1 MPVIT
6 GHQSV
11 QFPVRFPVQALPNR
25 CNWAFATHAPE
36 LSDIQR
42 DFPVRAFSISWLC
55 TSVILLNLP
64 GLPAASVLILIVLM
78 LLAVAY
84 VARGLRRPILGML
97 VALVS
102 IGLTLAQVANRQ
114 LAPEQQSEDLQLT
127 VSVVSIPQTH
137 DYGMTFF
144 AKVLSCDSC
153 TGQFGPQ
160 RIRLSWY
167 GWHPTLRTGETWRL
181 TVRLKS
187 PGLLRNAGS
196 FDAVK
201 WAMTQRLD
209 ARGYVRN
216 AENAERL
223 AVASGFSLTELRQS
237 KAARIASLPS
247 ADEYSGIITALSL
260 GMRGGVEEPVRRL
273 LQDTGTAHLLA
284 ISGLHISLVAL
295 WGFVF
300 GKQSAYCLVRLLP
313 GRAFAPVLPD
323 PRAAGLVISFLAALG
338 YTLLAGFGLPTQ
350 RALVM
355 LLVWI
360 AASWWFRFLPPGA
373 ALCIALIAVLIVNP
387 LNPLTVGFWLS
398 FGTVAALFYLHKGHQ
413 VRAADLQQHHW
424 KERLWLKLA
433 PLAKTHVMIS
443 ICLLPVSAWFFQS
456 GSLVA
461 PLANLLAVP
470 WTGLVVVPLSLA
482 SASLGSW
489 FPVVADYA
497 LAGAQWSVHCLLL
510 YLTFLDQRL
519 QSAVVLSMPS
529 TAVFIM
535 SLIGL
540 LGLLSPKGLGFRW
553 LALPLLL
560 PALMFNLQRAP
571 MDGFELHVLDVG
583 QGLAA
588 LVFTE
593 EKTLLFDTG
602 GKVNSNLSMFE
613 SVVMP
618 YLHAQGRRK
627 IDTLI
632 ISHTDEDHSFG
643 AKDVVDRFPDVELFV
658 SETLELPKS
667 IRQRRCV
674 AGEHWEE
681 DDVSFAFLHPALH
694 DRGSQNDLS
703 CVLFVY
709 AGSGRVLLTADI
721 EARAEAKL
729 AARVEAEGEL
739 DVTVMVAPHHG
750 SSTSSSSRLLQQ
762 IKPRYV
768 VFPSGHGN
776 RYGFPHVDVQ
786 LRYRQLGAHPY
797 TTGQDGAIKFLLG
810 ASGLHEPPT
819 SWWESHGRFWHRF
832 FNPDCWQSSA
842 GTSHVVRMLELAQIG
857 QTLCGK

>member
-1 MPVIT
+1 M
-6 GHQSV
+6 
-11 QFPVRFPVQALPNR
+11 R
-25 CNWAFATHAPE
+25 AFA
-36 LSDIQR
+36 
-42 DFPVRAFSISWLC
+42 ISWLC

-64 GLPAASVLILIVLM
+64 GLPAAGVLILIVLV

-84 VARGLRRPILGML
+84 VASGLRRPILGIL

-127 VSVVSIPQTH
+127 VSVASIPQTH

-144 AKVLSCDSC
+144 AKVVSCDSC
-153 TGQFGPQ
+153 TGEFGPQ

-167 GWHPTLRTGETWRL
+167 GWHPTLQTGETWQL

-216 AENAERL
+216 PQGAERL
-223 AVASGFSLTELRQS
+223 AGPSGFSLTELRQN
-237 KAARIASLPS
+237 KAERIAALPS
-247 ADEYSGIITALSL
+247 ADTYSGIITALSL

-284 ISGLHISLVAL
+284 ISGLHISLVAF
-295 WGFVF
+295 WGFVL
-300 GKQSAYCLVRLLP
+300 GKQSAYCLARLSP
-313 GRAFAPVLPD
+313 GRAFDVHLPD
-323 PRAAGLVISFLAALG
+323 PRAAGLIISFLAALG

-355 LLVWI
+355 LTVWI
-360 AASWWFRFLPPGA
+360 AATWWFRFLPPGA
-373 ALCIALIAVLIVNP
+373 ALCVALIAVLIVNP

-413 VRAADLQQHHW
+413 VRTPDPQQNHW
-424 KERLWLKLA
+424 IDRLWLKLA

-470 WTGLVVVPLSLA
+470 WTGLIVVPLSLA
-482 SASLGSW
+482 SASLSSLL
-489 FPVVADYA
+489 PVVADYA
-497 LAGAQWSVHCLLL
+497 LAAAQWSVQCLLL
-510 YLTFLDQRL
+510 YLEFLDDRL

-529 TAVFIM
+529 SAAFVL

-540 LGLLSPKGLGFRW
+540 LSLLSPKGLGFRW

-560 PALMFNLQRAP
+560 PALLFNVHRAP

-602 GKVNSNLSMFE
+602 GKVSSNLSMFE
-613 SVVMP
+613 SVVIP

-627 IDTLI
+627 IDTLV

-643 AKDVVDRFPDVELFV
+643 AKDVVARFPEIELFV
-658 SETLELPKS
+658 SETLDLPEHVNQ
-667 IRQRRCV
+667 RQCI
-674 AGEHWEE
+674 AGKHWKE
-681 DDVSFAFLHPALH
+681 DAVSFAFLHPALH

-703 CVLFVY
+703 CVLLVY
-709 AGSGRVLLTADI
+709 TGLGRALLTADI

-729 AARVEAEGEL
+729 ASRVEAEGAL

-750 SSTSSSSRLLQQ
+750 SSTSSSSRFLQV

-797 TTGQDGAIKFLLG
+797 TTGKDGAITFLLG
-810 ASGLHEPPT
+810 ESGLNEPPI

-832 FNPDCWQSSA
+832 FNPDCWQASA
-842 GTSHVVRMLELAQIG
+842 GESTFARMLELAQTG
-857 QTLCGK
+857 QILCGK